1 MSDNFY
7 DLLLTFKMKNEN
19 VAAANVELISIF
31 KELKKNNGYF
41 IFILQKMFK
50 NSYKKFPI
58 SSMNNL

>member
-1 MSDNFY
+1 
-7 DLLLTFKMKNEN
+7 MKNEN